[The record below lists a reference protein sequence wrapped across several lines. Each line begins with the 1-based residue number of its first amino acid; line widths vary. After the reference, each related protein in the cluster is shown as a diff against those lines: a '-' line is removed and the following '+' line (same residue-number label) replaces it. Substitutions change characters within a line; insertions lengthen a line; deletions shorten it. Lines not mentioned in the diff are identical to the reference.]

1 MTDLEELYHEE
12 QKALILF
19 EEKFRSN
26 SIDRK
31 DMAAFTESYRD
42 LLTQS
47 KVMTRVS
54 DRLQSKLNKANE
66 KIADQ
71 NTVISAK
78 NLSLTSTIDQLV
90 KARVSKKATTI
101 LFTVAIVLFLSEEVL
116 LAKLIEGY
124 VDLAI
129 VSLAI
134 KGIIALALKAT
145 EGTLENYFMKQE
157 QMKILKPREKSLF
170 SVYTAKF
177 TTSLSAS

>member
-1 MTDLEELYHEE
+1 MTQLDELYHEE
-12 QKALILF
+12 EKALSLF
-19 EEKFRSN
+19 EEKSRSN
-26 SIDRK
+26 SINRK
-31 DMAAFTESYRD
+31 DVAAFTESYRD
-42 LLTQS
+42 LLAQS

-78 NLSLTSTIDQLV
+78 NVSLTSTIDQLV

-101 LFTVAIVLFLSEEVL
+101 LFTVAIVLFISEEVL

-134 KGIIALALKAT
+134 KGAIALALKAM

-157 QMKILKPREKSLF
+157 QMKILKPKEKSLF
-170 SVYTAKF
+170 SGYATNFAA
-177 TTSLSAS
+177 SLAAN